1 MTIGVIGA
9 NGFIASHLVKELVGK
24 NKVIQIYNSKV
35 NRLIKDVEA
44 INIDAFLLEKPAL
57 DCIVFMSSII
67 DFRESIESIG
77 SIYKTNV
84 HLLRSIVEFYKE
96 TRLIYLS
103 SCSIFE
109 GGSKVICENSHINPI
124 TSYSLSKLWGE
135 IIIKQHSK
143 NYAVIRT
150 SSVFGIGMKLN
161 TFLPKIIIDSLKKNQ
176 ITLFGDGHRI
186 QNFIPVEELVKYIM
200 FHINEKGTK
209 TIIATHEISYS
220 NLEIAKK
227 IKKLTNCKIEFK
239 NIDNSPSFN
248 FSIPSPDFI
257 LEFKDQ
263 GFFDKKINDLIKWIE
278 KTY

>member
-1 MTIGVIGA
+1 MIIGVIGA
-9 NGFIASHLVKELVGK
+9 NGFIASHLVKELIGK
-24 NKVIQIYNSKV
+24 HKVLQIYNSKV
-35 NRLIKDVEA
+35 NRLMKDVA
-44 INIDAFLLEKPAL
+44 STNIGDFLIEKPTL
-57 DCIVFMSSII
+57 DCIVFMSSNIN
-67 DFRESIESIG
+67 FHESIESID

-84 HLLRSIVEFYKE
+84 QLLRTIVEFYKE

-103 SCSIFE
+103 SCSIFG
-109 GGSKVICENSHINPI
+109 GGSKMISENSCIDPI

-143 NYAVIRT
+143 NYTIIRA

-161 TFLPKIIIDSLKKNQ
+161 TFLPKIIIDSLKKNK
-176 ITLFGDGHRI
+176 ITLFGDGLRI
-186 QNFIPVEELVKYIM
+186 QNFIPVEQLVKYLM

-248 FSIPSPDFI
+248 YSIPSPDFI
-257 LEFKDQ
+257 LESKNE
-263 GFFDKKINDLIKWIE
+263 GFFDQKINDLIKWIE

>member
-1 MTIGVIGA
+1 MIIGVIGA
-9 NGFIASHLVKELVGK
+9 NGFIASRLVKELIGK
-24 NKVIQIYNSKV
+24 HKVLQIYNSKV
-35 NRLIKDVEA
+35 NRLMKDVA
-44 INIDAFLLEKPAL
+44 STNIGDFLIEKPTL
-57 DCIVFMSSII
+57 DCIVFMSSNIN
-67 DFRESIESIG
+67 FHESIESID

-84 HLLRSIVEFYKE
+84 QLLRTIVEFYKE

-103 SCSIFE
+103 SCSIFG
-109 GGSKVICENSHINPI
+109 GGSKMISENSCIDPI

-143 NYAVIRT
+143 NYTIIRA

-161 TFLPKIIIDSLKKNQ
+161 TFLPKIIIDSLKKNK
-176 ITLFGDGHRI
+176 ITLFGDGLRI
-186 QNFIPVEELVKYIM
+186 QNFIPVEQLVKYLM

-248 FSIPSPDFI
+248 YSIPSPDFI
-257 LEFKDQ
+257 LESKNE
-263 GFFDKKINDLIKWIE
+263 GFFDQKINDLIKWIE